1 MPSSN
6 RTTNQQ
12 DNTYSSTTKLIAEE
26 MFVLKNQKYMGLV
39 SAFKNQNLLLN
50 TRFFSSSQI
59 IKQQNRSGKPNVDD
73 ALSNLVKDLNKF
85 TSTTSSSSS
94 TSASSKFDNILDP
107 SKLQKK
113 KKRFTFGS
121 IDNNNPTMF
130 GARSKDSF
138 FPTAQTIKR
147 TVDEYHLTGPRA
159 GRTVQVRNGDVSMAT
174 RQLNRMLNDAKIA
187 QTTMDQRY
195 YIRPSKQKLLKKVRR
210 KKREFSLAFGGLLRT
225 VQEIKRKGY

>member
-1 MPSSN
+1 
-6 RTTNQQ
+6 
-12 DNTYSSTTKLIAEE
+12 
-26 MFVLKNQKYMGLV
+26 MFALRNQKYLGLV
-39 SAFKNQNLLLN
+39 STFKNQSLLLS
-50 TRFFSSSQI
+50 TRLFSCSQI
-59 IKQQNRSGKPNVDD
+59 SMQQGGQGKTGADD
-73 ALSNLVKDLNKF
+73 VLSNLVKDLNK
-85 TSTTSSSSS
+85 STSSSP
-94 TSASSKFDNILDP
+94 SASAKFDNILDP
-107 SKLQKK
+107 SKLQK

-130 GARSKDSF
+130 GARGKESF
-138 FPTAQTIKR
+138 LPTTQTIKR

-159 GRTVQVRNGDVSMAT
+159 GRTVQVRNGDINMAT

-210 KKREFSLAFGGLLRT
+210 KKREFSLAFGDLLRT